1 MYVIWPIIELLVE
14 KDNTKYIGVSNYNVQ
29 SLLNLLSFCKIK
41 PLVNEIEFHPY
52 LYQRELVEFVEEKI

>member
-1 MYVIWPIIELLVE
+1 MAFILLKLMESLVE
-14 KDNTKYIGVSNYNVQ
+14 KGYTKYIGVSNYTVQ

-52 LYQRELVEFVEEKI
+52 LNQKKLSYF